1 MKIPAIQNDIV
12 THLRTLGRPETS
24 RALATRFLRIQHA
37 DEETCRRLLAPFL
50 ATVPAF
56 SQDRARYSFDN
67 FDTSLGVQVY
77 RNPTFVPVGAKNK
90 TAAPKTSGK
99 RFVQPT
105 ALVTP
110 ARQAT
115 SRMNVSEGLADREC
129 PELR

>member
-1 MKIPAIQNDIV
+1 MKTAYITI
-12 THLRTLGRPETS
+12 
-24 RALATRFLRIQHA
+24 ALCL
-37 DEETCRRLLAPFL
+37 L

-115 SRMNVSEGLADREC
+115 SRMNVSEGLADREIGRTTSFNSNFNM
-129 PELR
+129 PAGSASLKGFTTGDPM